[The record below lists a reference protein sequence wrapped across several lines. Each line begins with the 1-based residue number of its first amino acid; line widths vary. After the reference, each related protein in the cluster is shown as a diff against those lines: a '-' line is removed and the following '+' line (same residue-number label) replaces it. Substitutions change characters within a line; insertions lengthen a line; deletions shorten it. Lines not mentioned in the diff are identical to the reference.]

1 MSDNIVFIKNEN
13 DYNEYSKLKPV
24 RWRLNS
30 KVKFICTCCHNESI
44 KCFKSLKIPFLC
56 KTCQNKISQLNPK
69 TKEKKR
75 QTNLLKYG
83 VENPFQSS
91 DKKQKIKEKLLIH
104 YGVDNPQKSKSIKEK
119 TKNTCL
125 EKYGYKF
132 PGQIPEVKEKQKK
145 TLIEKYGVDNYTKT
159 EEYKIKYKNTCLK
172 KYGVDNYAKTDEC
185 QLKMQNTYKI
195 NHNNKLRGIS
205 EKEKEVYKFIKS
217 IYHNKIIRNSRKML
231 SGKEIDIYLPDLK
244 LGFEFDGTYFHA
256 DPRFYKETDLILNRP
271 ALEVWNNDKN
281 KELLCESKGIKLI
294 RIKEYDWNKH
304 NKKEKYR
311 IKKEIENRKNELSLQ
326 NE

>member
-1 MSDNIVFIKNEN
+1 MSDDIVFIKDEN

-24 RWRLNS
+24 RQRLNS

-75 QTNLLKYG
+75 KTNLLKYG

-91 DKKQKIKEKLLIH
+91 DKKQKIKEKLLIR

-119 TKNTCL
+119 TENTCL

-172 KYGVDNYAKTDEC
+172 KYGIDNYAKTDEC

-195 NHNNKLRGIS
+195 NHNNKSRGIS

-231 SGKEIDIYLPDLK
+231 SGKEIDI
-244 LGFEFDGTYFHA
+244 FT
-256 DPRFYKETDLILNRP
+256 RFKI
-271 ALEVWNNDKN
+271 
-281 KELLCESKGIKLI
+281 GI
-294 RIKEYDWNKH
+294 
-304 NKKEKYR
+304 
-311 IKKEIENRKNELSLQ
+311 
-326 NE
+326 